1 MSLFFK
7 PQAESRA
14 VSTDWIAGTSM
25 GGSSTKS
32 GVNVTSHRA
41 MQHGAMWS
49 SVHLLASIV
58 SNLPVDVFRGVGESK
73 TAVLPAPSLVGS
85 PSLIVTRREWVYQAM
100 VSLLLRGNAIGTVVE
115 KDSLQRPKVVEWLD
129 PDAVT
134 IKQASSVDRPTY
146 WLGTR
151 ELHRDNVIHMRAYLR
166 PGSAVGMSPVEYH
179 AEKIGLGLAAEKF
192 GAEFYGGGGHPTA
205 LFQNTKAKID
215 PTQAATIKERIL
227 GVMKGR
233 REPLVLGS
241 DWDYKPLQVS
251 PTESAFISAQGYT
264 DSQIAHLYGPGL
276 AEVLGY
282 SSSGSSLTYS
292 NRVDRSLDLM
302 TYTVMPWVSRFEDMW
317 TSNIAQPQTARMN
330 VSALLR
336 ADPKSQME
344 MFRTAREIGLYN
356 IDEERGLLDL
366 PPLPDGEGQDY
377 TPLKMSAPAPAPAP
391 EGDEDGNQ

>member
-1 MSLFFK
+1 VSLFFR
-7 PQAESRA
+7 PQPEQRS
-14 VSTDWIAGTSM
+14 VSTEWIVGTPLE
-25 GGSSTKS
+25 GSQTKS
-32 GVNVTSHRA
+32 GVSVTSNRA

-58 SNLPVDVFRGVGESK
+58 ANLPVDVFRGVGESK
-73 TAVLPAPSLVGS
+73 TPVLPAPSLVAT
-85 PSLIVTRREWVYQAM
+85 PSLIVTRREWIYQAM
-100 VSLLLRGNAIGTVVE
+100 VSLLLRGNAIGSILE

-146 WLGTR
+146 WLGTQ
-151 ELHRDNVIHMRAYLR
+151 ELYRDNVIHMRAYLR

-205 LFQNTKAKID
+205 LFQNKTQTID
-215 PTQAATIKERIL
+215 PAKAATIKERIL

-251 PTESAFISAQGYT
+251 PTEAAFIAAQGYT

-282 SSSGSSLTYS
+282 TQAGSSLTYS

-302 TYTVMPWVSRFEDMW
+302 TYTVMPWVSKFEDMW
-317 TSNIAQPQTARMN
+317 TANIAQPQTARMN

-366 PPLPDGEGQDY
+366 PPLPDGQGQDY
-377 TPLKMSAPAPAPAP
+377 TPLKVSAPPAAP
-391 EGDEDGNQ
+391 EGDEDANE

>member
-1 MSLFFK
+1 MSFFFK
-7 PQAESRA
+7 PQPESRA
-14 VSTDWIAGTSM
+14 IDTGWIAGTTLD
-25 GGSSTKS
+25 GSHTKS
-32 GVNVTSHRA
+32 GVSVTSNRA

-49 SVHLLASIV
+49 AAHLLASIV
-58 SNLPVDVFRGVGESK
+58 SNLPVDVFRGTGVAKVPVSPQP
-73 TAVLPAPSLVGS
+73 ALVAAPSLV
-85 PSLIVTRREWVYQAM
+85 VTRREWVYQAM
-100 VSLLLRGNAIGTVVE
+100 ISMLLRGNAIGLVVE
-115 KDSLQRPKVVEWLD
+115 RDAVLRAKAVEWLD

-134 IKQASSVDRPTY
+134 IKQESALDRPTY
-146 WLGTR
+146 WVGAKQLRT
-151 ELHRDNVIHMRAYLR
+151 DDVIHIRAYLR

-205 LFQNTKAKID
+205 LFQNTKARVD
-215 PTQAATIKERIL
+215 PAQAATIKERIL
-227 GVMKGR
+227 GVMKGK

-251 PTESAFISAQGYT
+251 PTESAFIASQGYT
-264 DSQIAHLYGPGL
+264 DSQIARLYGPGL

-282 SSSGSSLTYS
+282 TQSGSSLTYS

-317 TSNIAQPQTARMN
+317 TANIAHPQTARMN

-336 ADPKSQME
+336 ADPKTQME
-344 MFRTAREIGLYN
+344 MFRTAREIGLYS

-366 PPLPDGEGQDY
+366 PPLPDGQGEDY
-377 TPLKMSAPAPAPAP
+377 TPLKSSAPAPAP
-391 EGDEDGNQ
+391 EGDQNGNQ

>member
-1 MSLFFK
+1 VSLFFR
-7 PQAESRA
+7 PQPEQRS
-14 VSTDWIAGTSM
+14 VSTEWIVGTPLE
-25 GGSSTKS
+25 GSQTKS
-32 GVNVTSHRA
+32 GVSVTSNRA

-58 SNLPVDVFRGVGESK
+58 ANLPVDVFRGVGESK
-73 TAVLPAPSLVGS
+73 TPVLPAPPLVAT
-85 PSLIVTRREWVYQAM
+85 PSRIVTRREWIYQAM
-100 VSLLLRGNAIGTVVE
+100 VSLLLRGNAIGSILE

-146 WLGTR
+146 WLGTQ
-151 ELHRDNVIHMRAYLR
+151 ELYRDNVIHMRAYLR

-205 LFQNTKAKID
+205 LFQNKTQTID
-215 PTQAATIKERIL
+215 PAKAATIKERIL

-251 PTESAFISAQGYT
+251 PTEAAFIAAQGYT

-282 SSSGSSLTYS
+282 TQAGSSLTYS

-302 TYTVMPWVSRFEDMW
+302 TYTVMPWVSKFEDMW
-317 TSNIAQPQTARMN
+317 TANIAQPQTARMN

-366 PPLPDGEGQDY
+366 PPLPDGQGQDY
-377 TPLKMSAPAPAPAP
+377 TPLKVSAPPAAP
-391 EGDEDGNQ
+391 EGDEDANE